1 MYQGRVNIMT
11 PELNN
16 QSLPLFSENNPQIS
30 SNQAVKSILTQN
42 DPLFMAF
49 FSEQNINT
57 IQKKL
62 KQKVYQESDGRH
74 TIGNQSVE
82 QLQIIM
88 HSIYLQYGKFQN
100 TNIQEQVT
108 ELNELIYN
116 YAVPNIL
123 TNIEQYLGYKRDV
136 STISVPLEHPVNLN
150 EAGLKMYI
158 N

>member
-11 PELNN
+11 SELNN
-16 QSLPLFSENNPQIS
+16 QSLPLFSENNPQIN

-57 IQKKL
+57 IQKNL

-74 TIGNQSVE
+74 KIGNQSVE

-100 TNIQEQVT
+100 TNIQEQVN

-136 STISVPLEHPVNLN
+136 STIPVPLERPVNLN